1 MADAEVASE
10 VSSAFSNM
18 DMDEANL
25 WPSDSV
31 SQVSAAASSSPR
43 TSDSS
48 SSKRKRRITRSN
60 IWLYCR
66 EGKEE
71 DREAIHHG
79 SGLYY
84 YCKLCSKRYTNSESA
99 WVHLKS
105 TYGIQKP
112 EEKKLAVASAAD
124 SPLKRSFAATPSKMS
139 AQKERVA
146 QQRMGDVINRERFNE
161 ALVRLITVRN
171 LPISA
176 VEWPELEDLLKA
188 TNPAVRGQ
196 LLQSRGTLPKLM
208 KKSYVAHRNILKSK
222 LQRSRYKIHFAV
234 DCWSSPNRKN
244 LMAICAQFV
253 DEGKLKKALIALPEL
268 QSHTGQETADALIRT
283 LNSYEIPHLLGY
295 VVSDNAS
302 ANDKMMRFIE
312 EAMKKAGL
320 GSYPAAHYRMSLLI
334 CKGPRGG

>member
-25 WPSDSV
+25 WLSDSV

-48 SSKRKRRITRSN
+48 SSKRKRRITRSD
-60 IWLYCR
+60 ISLYCR
-66 EGKEE
+66 EGREE

-84 YCKLCSKRYTNSESA
+84 YCKLCSKRYTSSESA
-99 WVHLKS
+99 WVHLQS
-105 TYGIQKP
+105 TYKIQKP

-171 LPISA
+171 LLISA

-188 TNPAVRGQ
+188 TNPAVR
-196 LLQSRGTLPKLM
+196 
-208 KKSYVAHRNILKSK
+208 
-222 LQRSRYKIHFAV
+222 
-234 DCWSSPNRKN
+234 
-244 LMAICAQFV
+244 
-253 DEGKLKKALIALPEL
+253 
-268 QSHTGQETADALIRT
+268 
-283 LNSYEIPHLLGY
+283 
-295 VVSDNAS
+295 
-302 ANDKMMRFIE
+302 
-312 EAMKKAGL
+312 
-320 GSYPAAHYRMSLLI
+320 
-334 CKGPRGG
+334 